1 MKRFYL
7 VLLLAAVGMMFACQ
21 SEKYK
26 VTTHTDSNDY
36 TYTTVADDPLQT
48 RVYVL
53 DNGLT
58 VYLSANPDEP
68 RITTLIGVRAGST
81 SDPIETTG
89 LAHYFEHMMFK
100 GTDQIG
106 TVNWAEEEPLL
117 KEIENLFE
125 EHKNTSDPEAK
136 KRIYKSI
143 DSLSAIAATY
153 VATNEYDKMV
163 SSIGAKS
170 TNAGT
175 SYDYT
180 VYINDIPANELQKW
194 LSLESERFSDIVLRL
209 FHTELET
216 VYEEFNMYQD
226 RDRSRAMAVMMEALF
241 PNHPYGRDVIGL
253 PEHLKNPSMK
263 NIYEF
268 AHTWYVPNN
277 MAVALAGDL
286 DFDATIRMIDE
297 TFGKISSKELPE
309 IVQPVEVPLEGPV
322 VKEVSGPDAES
333 LMLAFRFD
341 GDYSYDNKIVTMIS
355 QLLSNGQAGL
365 IDLNLVQQQ
374 KVLNAYSFA
383 QFLKDYG
390 MHVFAASPRQDQS
403 LEEVK
408 DLMLEQLDKIKNG
421 EFDDWMLEALVNDMR
436 LSEIRSN
443 ESNFSRVYNYVDSYV
458 KGVSIDERLRFL
470 DSMEEITKEEIV
482 NFANANYND
491 NYVVVYK
498 RHGVSDNITRVEKPA
513 LTPIPINK
521 EYQSEFYKEFASQQS
536 EDVEPVFVNFEE
548 QIEKSELMPGV
559 DMFYIKNKNNEIFTL
574 NYIIDMGKN
583 HNRLF
588 PLAVNYLPY
597 LGTDKYTAAELQ
609 RELFRLGLSFGV
621 STGDDRS
628 YVYITGLSKSYVEAI
643 GLLENV
649 LKHAQ
654 PDQQA
659 YSDYVDG
666 LLKKQSNS
674 KKNQNAI
681 LWGGLLNY
689 GIYGRNSSFRN
700 VIPDEELKAIDP
712 ATLTDMI
719 AAMTNFEHKI
729 FYYGPA
735 SFEQARKEIESLH
748 TLPDMVTPLP
758 EETNYVQLDN
768 TENKVYLV
776 DYDMVQ
782 ANVILVSKS
791 SPFDKNLIAPSQLFG
806 EYFGGGL
813 SSIVFQEIRESRA
826 LAYSAFSTFSIP
838 RDPRRN
844 NVVYGYV
851 GTQADKLEMA
861 TTAMLDLMNQMPVAE
876 KQFELA
882 KESIIK
888 KINTE
893 RIIKDG
899 VFWTYLN
906 NMDKGIDYDIRR
918 DVYEYANNVT
928 IDSFRHDFFDKFI
941 SGRHYNFMILGN
953 KNSLDMAALS
963 RIAKPEVLTL
973 EEVFNY

>member
-1 MKRFYL
+1 MKQFRL
-7 VLLLAAVGMMFACQ
+7 VLLLAAVSMMFACQ

-26 VTTHTDSNDY
+26 VTTHTDSNNY

-48 RVYVL
+48 RVYTL

-125 EHKNTSDPEAK
+125 EHKSASDPDAK

-143 DSLSAIAATY
+143 DSLSSIAATF

-226 RDRSRAMAVMMEALF
+226 RDRSRMVAVMMEALF

-286 DFDATIRMIDE
+286 DFDATIKMIDE
-297 TFGKISSKELPE
+297 TFGKIPSKELPKV
-309 IVQPVEVPLEGPV
+309 VQPVEVPLEDPI
-322 VKEVSGPDAES
+322 VKEVTGPDAES
-333 LMLAFRFD
+333 MMLAFRFD
-341 GDYSYDNKIVTMIS
+341 GDYSYDNKVVTMIS

-374 KVLNAYSFA
+374 KVLNAYSYA

-390 MHVFAASPRQDQS
+390 MHVFAASPREDQS

-408 DLMLEQLDKIKNG
+408 DLMLEQLNKIKNG

-443 ESNFSRVYNYVDSYV
+443 ESNFSRVYNYVDEYV
-458 KGVSIDERLRFL
+458 KGVSIDERLRFM

-482 NFANANYND
+482 NFANANYTD

-498 RHGVSDNITRVEKPA
+498 RHGVSDNIMRVEKPA

-536 EDVEPVFVNFEE
+536 EDVAPVFVNFEE

-559 DMFYIKNKNNEIFTL
+559 EMFYIENKSNEIFSL
-574 NYIIDMGKN
+574 YYIIEMGKN

-609 RELFRLGLSFGV
+609 REFFRLGLSFGV
-621 STGDDRS
+621 NTSDDRS
-628 YVYITGLSKSYVEAI
+628 YVYISGLSKSYIEAI
-643 GLLENV
+643 ELLEHV
-649 LKHAQ
+649 LKNAK

-689 GIYGRNSSFRN
+689 GIYGQNSSFRN
-700 VIPDEELKAIDP
+700 VIPAEELKTIDP
-712 ATLTDMI
+712 TTLTTMLSQ
-719 AAMTNFEHKI
+719 MTNFEHKV

-735 SFEQARKEIESLH
+735 GFADARKEIEKH
-748 TLPDMVTPLP
+748 HALPDQVTPLP
-758 EETNYVQLDN
+758 EETTYAQLDN
-768 TENKVYLV
+768 TENKVYIV

-782 ANVILVSKS
+782 ANVVLVSKS
-791 SPFDKNLIAPSQLFG
+791 SPFDKNLIAPSQLFS

-826 LAYSAFSTFSIP
+826 LAYSAFSTFSTP
-838 RDPRRN
+838 SDPRRN
-844 NVVYGYV
+844 NIVYAFV

-893 RIIKDG
+893 RIIKDR

-906 NMDKGIDYDIRR
+906 NADKGIDYDIRH
-918 DVYEYANNVT
+918 DVYDYANNVT
-928 IDSFRHDFFDKFI
+928 IDSFRQDFFDKYI
-941 SGRHYNFMILGN
+941 SGRQYNFMILGN
-953 KNSLDMAALS
+953 KNSLDMTALS
-963 RIAKPEVLTL
+963 RIATPEVLTL